1 MEATRTQ
8 QTVSPQIKISDSEWE
23 VMRVLWTLGSAD
35 AQEITSLL
43 GERMDWKLATV
54 KTLLGRL
61 VKKAAVTTETAG
73 KKFRYFPAVSEEET
87 IQSATE
93 NLFSHVCAKKMGATI
108 ADLVAESTLT
118 QADLELIKEA
128 LTTKVPVAK
137 IACNCIP
144 GQCECSEH
152 QKTTK

>member
-1 MEATRTQ
+1 MEATSAETQ
-8 QTVSPQIKISDSEWE
+8 MKISDSEWE
-23 VMRVLWTLGSAD
+23 VMRVLWTLGYAD
-35 AQEITSLL
+35 AQEITGIL
-43 GERMDWKLATV
+43 GASMNWKLATV

-61 VKKAAVTTETAG
+61 VKKNAITTEPVG

-108 ADLVAESTLT
+108 ADLIQDAELTAADIALIQQTLT
-118 QADLELIKEA
+118 D
-128 LTTKVPVAK
+128 KVASPH

-144 GQCECSEH
+144 GQCECKEH
-152 QKTTK
+152 QN

>member
-1 MEATRTQ
+1 MEATQ
-8 QTVSPQIKISDSEWE
+8 KKQEVQSQIKISDSEWE
-23 VMRVLWTLGSAD
+23 IMRVLWTLGSAD
-35 AQEITSLL
+35 AQEITGLL
-43 GERMDWKLATV
+43 GARMDWKLATV

-61 VKKAAVTTETAG
+61 VKKSAVTTETAG
-73 KKFRYFPAVSEEET
+73 KKFRYFPEVSEEET

-108 ADLVAESTLT
+108 ADLVTESTLT
-118 QADLELIKEA
+118 QADLELIQAA
-128 LTTKVPVAK
+128 LAQKIPVAK

-152 QKTTK
+152 QMTTK

>member
-1 MEATRTQ
+1 MEATSAETQ
-8 QTVSPQIKISDSEWE
+8 MKISDSEWE
-23 VMRVLWTLGSAD
+23 VMRVLWTLGYAD
-35 AQEITSLL
+35 AQEITGIL
-43 GERMDWKLATV
+43 GASMNWKLATV

-61 VKKAAVTTETAG
+61 VKKNAITTETVG

-108 ADLVAESTLT
+108 ADLIQDAELTAADIALIQQTLT
-118 QADLELIKEA
+118 D
-128 LTTKVPVAK
+128 KVATPY

-144 GQCECSEH
+144 GQCECKEH
-152 QKTTK
+152 QN